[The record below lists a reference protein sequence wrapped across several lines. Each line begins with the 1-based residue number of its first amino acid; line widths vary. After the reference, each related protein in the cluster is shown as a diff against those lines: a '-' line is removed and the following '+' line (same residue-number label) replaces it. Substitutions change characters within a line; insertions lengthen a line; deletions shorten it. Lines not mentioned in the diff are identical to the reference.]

1 MTTKPRAARTFP
13 PLPDPPERKPEDMT
27 SFDHLTKNGGAHHL
41 AQHFGHPD
49 TTVVGGER
57 YIIREPDTPAA
68 DRRFPDLLI
77 AFGAD
82 PEAYQDSNSY
92 VISEQGKPPDFVMEI
107 ASESTGQ
114 EDTGNKRT
122 WYADLGIPEYWR
134 FDQTGRFHGSR
145 LAGDRLVDGRY
156 EPITIEEI
164 EEEVLQGYSA
174 ALGLFVRW
182 ERGELRW
189 HDPETGQEIPTF
201 EQEREGRLA
210 EREARLAEQEAR
222 LSERGRQVGRT
233 GSQAGGRGPGQ
244 GAGGRTGTEKRRRLN
259 SFEILASLDGPPH
272 AQDCGCQPCQI
283 KRACL
288 QKVMTFIARS
298 SPGVFELVEAWTLTT
313 GPAQGRG
320 GVISSGPDGEIAVRT
335 MGVLTAGRNR
345 ALVRVALTHCW
356 PSHVFIPR
364 HRALKVIPELS
375 NPSHKPDS
383 KLCTDRHA
391 PGESIRRPRPQQTPG
406 PRLVRPGTL
415 GVHTVSRHR
424 PVP

>member
-13 PLPDPPERKPEDMT
+13 PLPYPPERKPEDMT

-49 TTVVGGER
+49 TTIVGGER

-145 LAGDRLVDGRY
+145 LAGDRLVDGQY
-156 EPITIEEI
+156 EPISIDEI
-164 EEEVLQGYSA
+164 EVEEGVLQGYSA

-189 HDPETGQEIPTF
+189 HDPTTGQEIPTF

-210 EREARLAEQEAR
+210 EREGRLAERDGRLAEQDGRLAAEAR
-222 LSERGRQVGRT
+222 VRELEAELAKRQEEG
-233 GSQAGGRGPGQ
+233 
-244 GAGGRTGTEKRRRLN
+244 
-259 SFEILASLDGPPH
+259 
-272 AQDCGCQPCQI
+272 
-283 KRACL
+283 
-288 QKVMTFIARS
+288 
-298 SPGVFELVEAWTLTT
+298 
-313 GPAQGRG
+313 
-320 GVISSGPDGEIAVRT
+320 
-335 MGVLTAGRNR
+335 
-345 ALVRVALTHCW
+345 
-356 PSHVFIPR
+356 
-364 HRALKVIPELS
+364 
-375 NPSHKPDS
+375 
-383 KLCTDRHA
+383 
-391 PGESIRRPRPQQTPG
+391 
-406 PRLVRPGTL
+406 
-415 GVHTVSRHR
+415 
-424 PVP
+424 

>member
-13 PLPDPPERKPEDMT
+13 PLPYPPERKPEDMT

-57 YIIREPDTPAA
+57 YIIREPGTPAA

-82 PEAYQDSNSY
+82 PQAYKDSNSY

-122 WYADLGIPEYWR
+122 WYASLGIPEYWR

-145 LAGDRLVDGRY
+145 LAGDRLVDGQY
-156 EPITIEEI
+156 EPISIDEI
-164 EEEVLQGYSA
+164 EPGVLQGYSA

-201 EQEREGRLA
+201 EQERKG
-210 EREARLAEQEAR
+210 RLAEQEAR
-222 LSERGRQVGRT
+222 LAAEARVRELEAELAQRQEEG
-233 GSQAGGRGPGQ
+233 
-244 GAGGRTGTEKRRRLN
+244 
-259 SFEILASLDGPPH
+259 
-272 AQDCGCQPCQI
+272 
-283 KRACL
+283 
-288 QKVMTFIARS
+288 
-298 SPGVFELVEAWTLTT
+298 
-313 GPAQGRG
+313 
-320 GVISSGPDGEIAVRT
+320 
-335 MGVLTAGRNR
+335 
-345 ALVRVALTHCW
+345 
-356 PSHVFIPR
+356 
-364 HRALKVIPELS
+364 
-375 NPSHKPDS
+375 
-383 KLCTDRHA
+383 
-391 PGESIRRPRPQQTPG
+391 
-406 PRLVRPGTL
+406 
-415 GVHTVSRHR
+415 
-424 PVP
+424 

>member
-13 PLPDPPERKPEDMT
+13 PLPYPPERKPEDMT

-82 PEAYQDSNSY
+82 PQAYQDSNSY

-107 ASESTGQ
+107 ASETTGQ

-122 WYADLGIPEYWR
+122 WYASLGIPEYWR

-145 LAGDRLVDGRY
+145 LAGDRLVDGQY
-156 EPITIEEI
+156 EPISIDEI
-164 EEEVLQGYSA
+164 EAGILQGYSA

-201 EQEREGRLA
+201 EQERKGRLAEREGRLAEQEGRLA

-222 LSERGRQVGRT
+222 LAAE
-233 GSQAGGRGPGQ
+233 
-244 GAGGRTGTEKRRRLN
+244 
-259 SFEILASLDGPPH
+259 
-272 AQDCGCQPCQI
+272 
-283 KRACL
+283 
-288 QKVMTFIARS
+288 AR
-298 SPGVFELVEAWTLTT
+298 VRELEAELTQRKEE
-313 GPAQGRG
+313 G
-320 GVISSGPDGEIAVRT
+320 
-335 MGVLTAGRNR
+335 
-345 ALVRVALTHCW
+345 
-356 PSHVFIPR
+356 
-364 HRALKVIPELS
+364 
-375 NPSHKPDS
+375 
-383 KLCTDRHA
+383 
-391 PGESIRRPRPQQTPG
+391 
-406 PRLVRPGTL
+406 
-415 GVHTVSRHR
+415 
-424 PVP
+424 